1 MTKRLIIT
9 IITSYLKAGS
19 AANAAS
25 CKYTVNETD
34 LFTKQRLV
42 TTEWHKVVN
51 AFAAEAKNSHI
62 YVAAVR
68 EGDQRFI
75 AVRIKVFMISDTMLS
90 NQELSDALY
99 VAEGS
104 PLTISLA
111 DESNIVL
118 DARKNVRAT
127 TRRVGDN
134 GIESIVVA
142 HFPLDADSMD
152 ALLYQDA
159 SFGSIAVVSDIYS
172 DPDEF
177 AFSPIVSDGQIT
189 FKMGRKGRGRFIEA
203 LTCLDKA

>member
-1 MTKRLIIT
+1 MTKRLIIA
-9 IITSYLKAGS
+9 IITSYLMAGS
-19 AANAAS
+19 AANSAS

-42 TTEWHKVVN
+42 TTEWYKLLNPFV
-51 AFAAEAKNSHI
+51 AEAKNSTI

-75 AVRIKVFMISDTMLS
+75 AVRIKVLMISNTMLS
-90 NQELSDALY
+90 DQELSDALY

-118 DARKNVRAT
+118 DARKDVRAS
-127 TRRVGDN
+127 TRRGGGN
-134 GIESIVVA
+134 LIESIVVV

-152 ALLYQDA
+152 ALLNQDA
-159 SFGSIAVVSDIYS
+159 SSGSMALVSDFYS

-177 AFSPIVSDGQIT
+177 AFSPIVSDGQIS
-189 FKMGRKGRGRFIEA
+189 FKMGRKGRGRFVEA
-203 LTCLDKA
+203 LTCLSKA